1 MNRALFILISVSGV
15 SSLLLLD
22 SAIKGAALLLFAGV
36 VVLFLR
42 RDSAATRHLVWL
54 VAIIAMLAV
63 PLLSAMLPQWRVLP
77 DWVKAVGFAEVNRNG
92 SDGNNAIYEA
102 DLADHTSHASYDSHD
117 FDAVNALSFDDALR
131 FPSTDADQAASTI
144 ESPVTAAIPAAVV
157 TVKPI
162 IWTWHHAISSLWFI
176 SFSILIFRLAIARA
190 MLWRTERKS
199 RSCLPGRTSG
209 PRPDL
214 RTDKVP
220 NSAHVAGDHALAG
233 WLRRI
238 VARIRFALRRK
249 SRSASGTYMTSPRA
263 TTSNDSESDVYSA
276 FTAACTTLNI
286 RQHVTLLLHPDKTIP
301 VVWGIFRSRL
311 MLPVA
316 AQDWSNEQLRS
327 VLLHELAH
335 IKRRD
340 VLGQLLAQF
349 ACALHWFN
357 PLVWIAAWRMHVERE
372 RACDD
377 IVLASGVRASA
388 YAEHLLNVATR
399 LSSSP
404 WTQACGLAMARNSSL
419 HGRLTAVLS
428 EKQNRRRVSTT
439 ALAAALIICTTVVV
453 PVAMLC
459 ATDETPGNKTNASVP
474 ISASS
479 EEPVKLLN
487 SLAGPIARTPLTVS
501 VLRDPVEG
509 EKFSPRDASVR
520 LRHRLSEDIPTRVL
534 ELVYLLR
541 NDRVFIRSEE
551 WAEATQE
558 LVNIGEPAL
567 APLLKELDQTDRDQT
582 LRALGFVLDA
592 MNDPRAVPALIRAI
606 PKTLRPSGSDCGVNI
621 RDPEL
626 FQFMKRHDG
635 SPDPNDDSIS
645 INRPVGEILDALK
658 HLTEHQWP
666 EGKDELR
673 SMTYDSPEQR
683 VEQSKAYVERQV
695 YWQSWWAE
703 HGEEFLS
710 AADLEKF
717 AKPSPARNQDS
728 PELDEIDKAGMAR
741 FEPLFPT
748 GPNVEVSD
756 VFETELFWNMLADA
770 PSTFDLDRHQGARKL
785 EGATD
790 NDYLL
795 WGRTRGVD
803 VFCGDQMQGCN
814 LRIWTVDSSLWS
826 TIIDDVRNAE
836 PLSIGEEPRGG
847 FMLLTPEQNTVV
859 FLTNEGSQGI
869 LQFHPFNPATG
880 SRRIRY
886 RLWKFP
892 WFQPPANKQETPPAE
907 SPNWDPVIEVTLHAA
922 DAEGAECAWSHS
934 TQEVRLM
941 SGVDAAELSKNIREL
956 HEAFEFQGWQNQNRV
971 SFMVQRTTKWKSQPT
986 IISKST
992 RSGGAAEGL
1001 ALVGFNLLALPVRP
1015 TAFTDLSVAAAQ
1027 DVFLSEP
1034 PNRWHT
1040 STVFGEFDE
1049 YPLQPQT
1056 QVFRHQSGKIG
1067 LVQVTKSDVKKG
1079 TLSFRYKMAG
1089 KAPALVSHEQLNS
1102 DTATNSTPK
1111 PGSQVEVDFA
1121 IVEQQTPTA
1130 FEQSPVEKLIR
1141 QWQQYARSDGRIPA
1155 ALLGTVRS
1163 QVDTF
1168 VKQYPTDEYIEVK
1181 GHGIGIGPG
1190 PYEEE
1195 ISTGSVGAWVEAKA
1209 GDNVRFATTV
1219 NIRSEAWM
1227 RPNDPKDPEELRKA
1241 SIAER
1246 IAMESPLPASE
1257 ADRKLLIEHV
1267 TNDIFGE
1274 TPTDEE
1280 VSVFI
1285 NDHSPDA
1292 LLNLAVRLQQRL
1304 YLPLFVGSLQ
1314 TGEVEFR
1321 VLAIDPTA
1329 ATKPRR
1335 AIAPG
1340 RYVLG
1345 ESVQLAVQ
1353 QVTSVE
1359 RFGAPEIRTNNAKII
1374 FLSPDPKVESPH
1386 PPFEI
1391 KLPDGNANYAILWT
1405 RNTGMLYVVEFGR
1418 VRTIDYSDPANVTE
1432 SQAKVNLAPEY
1443 KPLVPPQLL
1452 K

>member
-42 RDSAATRHLVWL
+42 RDSAATRYLVWL

-77 DWVKAVGFAEVNRNG
+77 DWVKGAEFAEVNRNG
-92 SDGNNAIYEA
+92 NNVIYEA

-131 FPSTDADQAASTI
+131 FPSTDASQAASTI
-144 ESPVTAAIPAAVV
+144 ESPVTAAIPAAVAA
-157 TVKPI
+157 VKPI

-176 SFSILIFRLAIARA
+176 GFSVLIFRLAIARA

-199 RSCLPGRTSG
+199 RSCQSRRHSPSDEACSPAQANRTAARTS
-209 PRPDL
+209 
-214 RTDKVP
+214 
-220 NSAHVAGDHALAG
+220 AGDA
-233 WLRRI
+233 
-238 VARIRFALRRK
+238 
-249 SRSASGTYMTSPRA
+249 A
-263 TTSNDSESDVYSA
+263 TMFHHSENDVYSA

-301 VVWGIFRSRL
+301 VVWGIFRPRL

-316 AQDWSNEQLRS
+316 AQDWSDEQLRS

-357 PLVWIAAWRMHVERE
+357 PLVCLAASRMHVERE

-377 IVLASGVRASA
+377 LVLASGVRASA

-419 HGRLTAVLS
+419 HGRLIAVLS

-439 ALAAALIICTTVVV
+439 VLAAALLICAAVVV

-459 ATDETPGNKTNASVP
+459 ATDETPRNKTNASVP

-487 SLAGPIARTPLTVS
+487 TLAGPIARTPLTVS

-728 PELDEIDKAGMAR
+728 PEPDEIEKAGIAR
-741 FEPLFPT
+741 FGTLFPT

-803 VFCGDQMQGCN
+803 LFCGNQMQLYD

-826 TIIDDVRNAE
+826 TITDDVQNVQ
-836 PLSIGEEPRGG
+836 PLAIGEEPRGG
-847 FMLLTPEQNTVV
+847 FILLTPEQNTVV
-859 FLTNEGSQGI
+859 FLTHEGSQGI
-869 LQFHPFNPATG
+869 LQFDPFHRGTG

-886 RLWKFP
+886 RLWKSP

-922 DAEGAECAWSHS
+922 DAEGAECAWSHG
-934 TQEVRLM
+934 TQEVRRM

-986 IISKST
+986 IISKSA

-1015 TAFTDLSVAAAQ
+1015 SAFTDLSVAAAQ

-1049 YPLQPQT
+1049 YPLEPQT
-1056 QVFRHQSGKIG
+1056 HVFRHQSGKIG
-1067 LVQVTKSDVKKG
+1067 LVQVTRSDVKKG
-1079 TLSFRYKMAG
+1079 TLTFRYRLA
-1089 KAPALVSHEQLNS
+1089 
-1102 DTATNSTPK
+1102 
-1111 PGSQVEVDFA
+1111 
-1121 IVEQQTPTA
+1121 
-1130 FEQSPVEKLIR
+1130 
-1141 QWQQYARSDGRIPA
+1141 
-1155 ALLGTVRS
+1155 
-1163 QVDTF
+1163 
-1168 VKQYPTDEYIEVK
+1168 
-1181 GHGIGIGPG
+1181 
-1190 PYEEE
+1190 
-1195 ISTGSVGAWVEAKA
+1195 AKA
-1209 GDNVRFATTV
+1209 VLDQEPAVA
-1219 NIRSEAWM
+1219 
-1227 RPNDPKDPEELRKA
+1227 PQKQ
-1241 SIAER
+1241 
-1246 IAMESPLPASE
+1246 LP
-1257 ADRKLLIEHV
+1257 
-1267 TNDIFGE
+1267 G
-1274 TPTDEE
+1274 
-1280 VSVFI
+1280 
-1285 NDHSPDA
+1285 
-1292 LLNLAVRLQQRL
+1292 
-1304 YLPLFVGSLQ
+1304 
-1314 TGEVEFR
+1314 
-1321 VLAIDPTA
+1321 TA
-1329 ATKPRR
+1329 ASTTPVSSSRPDEKRLKR
-1335 AIAPG
+1335 TAHSLC
-1340 RYVLG
+1340 RHWL
-1345 ESVQLAVQ
+1345 LAN
-1353 QVTSVE
+1353 
-1359 RFGAPEIRTNNAKII
+1359 IC
-1374 FLSPDPKVESPH
+1374 
-1386 PPFEI
+1386 
-1391 KLPDGNANYAILWT
+1391 
-1405 RNTGMLYVVEFGR
+1405 
-1418 VRTIDYSDPANVTE
+1418 
-1432 SQAKVNLAPEY
+1432 
-1443 KPLVPPQLL
+1443 
-1452 K
+1452 